1 MAAAA
6 TSCGPRA
13 GAPGCVVAAAG
24 KDSVTSFQR
33 RGPRASGP
41 DGGCRRLASIA
52 GTRPSVRNG
61 QLLVSTGL
69 PALDQLL
76 GGGLA
81 VGTLLLI
88 EEDKYNIYSPLL
100 FKYFLAEGIINGHTL
115 LVASAKEDP
124 AEILQELPAPL
135 LNDNC
140 KKEVDEDVCS
150 HKTPESNIKMK
161 IAWRYQLLP
170 KMEQVGPIS
179 SSIFGHYYDAS
190 KRIPQELIEASK
202 WHGFFLPEKISSTLS
217 VESCSLTHGYRSLL
231 HFIQNIICEEGFDG
245 SNPQKKEKNVLRIG
259 IQNLGSPLWGDDIC
273 CTENCN
279 NSQSLTKFL
288 YVLRGL
294 LRTSLSACIITV
306 PTHLIQNKAV
316 IARVTNLS
324 DTVVGLES
332 FIGSERET
340 NPLYQE
346 YHGLIH
352 VRQIPRLNNLIGDV
366 SDVKDL
372 AFKLRRKLFTIE
384 WVQDNYLRQERN
396 IYPPGLSDLL
406 KQKGSAWGEGSLQHS
421 TFLMSFLA
429 KATAFASRLVRHR
442 EPLRQTGSGRTHQAA
457 GPRLW
462 RDGRRQEAPG
472 LLVAPP

>member
-1 MAAAA
+1 MATVA
-6 TSCGPRA
+6 TCGGDA
-13 GAPGCVVAAAG
+13 VGVGSAVATAS
-24 KDSVTSFQR
+24 KSNVTSFQR
-33 RGPRASGP
+33 RGPRVSGTNDSGP
-41 DGGCRRLASIA
+41 RLVSIT

-81 VGTLLLI
+81 VGTVLLI
-88 EEDKYNIYSPLL
+88 EEDKYNIYSSLL
-100 FKYFLAEGIINGHTL
+100 FKYFLAEGIVNGHTL
-115 LVASAKEDP
+115 LVASANEDP
-124 AEILQELPAPL
+124 ANILQELPAPL
-135 LNDNC
+135 LDNC
-140 KKEVDEDVCS
+140 KKEFDEDVYN

-170 KMEQVGPIS
+170 KMEIRPVS
-179 SSIFGHYYDAS
+179 SSRFGHYYDAS

-202 WHGFFLPEKISSTLS
+202 WHGFFLPEKISPTLK
-217 VESCSLTHGYRSLL
+217 VEPCSLTHGYIKLL
-231 HFIQNIICEEGFDG
+231 QFIQNIIYEEGFDG
-245 SNPQKKEKNVLRIG
+245 SNPQKKQKNILRIG

-273 CTENCN
+273 CTENGDSGHN
-279 NSQSLTKFL
+279 LTKFL

-294 LRTSLSACIITV
+294 LRTSLSACIITM
-306 PTHLIQNKAV
+306 PTHLIQNKAF
-316 IARVTNLS
+316 IAHVTNLS

-340 NPLYQE
+340 NPLYKD

-352 VRQIPRLNNLIGDV
+352 IRQIPRLNNLVCDE

-372 AFKLRRKLFTIE
+372 GFKLKRKLFTIE

-396 IYPPGLSDLL
+396 IYPPGFSYLL
-406 KQKGSAWGEGSLQHS
+406 KQKDSAWGEGSLQHS

-429 KATAFASRLVRHR
+429 KATAFASRLVRHS
-442 EPLRQTGSGRTHQAA
+442 EPLKQTGSGRIRQAA

-462 RDGRRQEAPG
+462 HDGRRQEAPG
-472 LLVAPP
+472 LLGIPP

>member
-1 MAAAA
+1 MAAVATCGTGAGSTGSIAAAA
-6 TSCGPRA
+6 S
-13 GAPGCVVAAAG
+13 
-24 KDSVTSFQR
+24 KNNVTSFQR
-33 RGPRASGP
+33 KGPRASGT
-41 DGGCRRLASIA
+41 DSGCSRLVSIA

-81 VGTLLLI
+81 VGTVLLI
-88 EEDKYNIYSPLL
+88 EEDKYNIYSSLV

-115 LVASAKEDP
+115 LVASVKEDP
-124 AEILQELPAPL
+124 ADILQELPAPL
-135 LNDNC
+135 LDDNC
-140 KKEVDEDVCS
+140 KKDFDEDVCND
-150 HKTPESNIKMK
+150 KTPDSNIKMK

-170 KMEQVGPIS
+170 KMEQSGPVS
-179 SSIFGHYYDAS
+179 SSRFGHYYDAS
-190 KRIPQELIEASK
+190 KRMPQELIEASK
-202 WHGFFLPEKISSTLS
+202 WHGFFFPEKLSSTNI
-217 VESCSLTHGYRSLL
+217 ESCSLTHGYRKLL
-231 HFIQNIICEEGFDG
+231 QFIQNVIYEEGFDG
-245 SNPQKKEKNVLRIG
+245 SSPQKKQKNILRIG
-259 IQNLGSPLWGDDIC
+259 IQSLGSPLWGDDIC
-273 CTENCN
+273 CTENCD
-279 NSQSLTKFL
+279 NSHSLTKFL

-294 LRTSLSACIITV
+294 LRTSLSACIITM

-340 NPLYQE
+340 NPLYKD

-352 VRQIPRLNNLIGDV
+352 IRQIPRLNNLIYDV

-372 AFKLRRKLFTIE
+372 AFKLKRKLFTIE

-396 IYPPGLSDLL
+396 IYPPGFSYLL
-406 KQKGSAWGEGSLQHS
+406 KQKDSAWGEGSLQHS

-429 KATAFASRLVRHR
+429 KATAFASRLVRHS
-442 EPLRQTGSGRTHQAA
+442 EPLKQTGSGRILQAA

-462 RDGRRQEAPG
+462 HDGRRQEAPG
-472 LLVAPP
+472 LLAIPP